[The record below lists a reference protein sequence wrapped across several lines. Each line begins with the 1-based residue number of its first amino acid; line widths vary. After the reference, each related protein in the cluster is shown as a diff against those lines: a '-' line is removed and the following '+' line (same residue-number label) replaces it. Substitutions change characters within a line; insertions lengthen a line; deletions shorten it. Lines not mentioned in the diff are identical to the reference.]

1 MNYYLDYRKECFVE
15 PDQVS
20 IFRRKAYF
28 TSLIHPA
35 REGMTMFSFDYG
47 LPAAIVIALI
57 LFSWFS
63 FFSVVF
69 A

>member
-1 MNYYLDYRKECFVE
+1 
-15 PDQVS
+15 
-20 IFRRKAYF
+20 
-28 TSLIHPA
+28 
-35 REGMTMFSFDYG
+35 MFSLDYG
-47 LPAAIVIALI
+47 LPITLVIALI

>member
-1 MNYYLDYRKECFVE
+1 
-15 PDQVS
+15 
-20 IFRRKAYF
+20 
-28 TSLIHPA
+28 
-35 REGMTMFSFDYG
+35 MFSFDYG

-57 LFSWFS
+57 LFAWFS

>member
-1 MNYYLDYRKECFVE
+1 
-15 PDQVS
+15 
-20 IFRRKAYF
+20 
-28 TSLIHPA
+28 
-35 REGMTMFSFDYG
+35 MFSLDFG
-47 LPAAIVIALI
+47 LPAAIVVALI

>member
-1 MNYYLDYRKECFVE
+1 
-15 PDQVS
+15 
-20 IFRRKAYF
+20 
-28 TSLIHPA
+28 
-35 REGMTMFSFDYG
+35 MFSFDYG